1 MAEIKF
7 SDEEKKAIGLKVQR
21 YVEEELDLEIGQ
33 FDAEFLL
40 DFFAREIG
48 EYFYNRGHL
57 RCASG
62 TGEEDRRDR
71 RGNPATR
78 EGDAAKTLSPRL
90 SRPASVH
97 SVSSELIDE
106 FRS

>member
-40 DFFAREIG
+40 DFFSREIG
-48 EYFYNRGHL
+48 EYFYNRGL
-57 RCASG
+57 YDAQAVLE
-62 TGEEDRRDR
+62 TKIEEIGEAIMQLEK
-71 RGNPATR
+71 ATQLKR
-78 EGDAAKTLSPRL
+78 
-90 SRPASVH
+90 
-97 SVSSELIDE
+97 
-106 FRS
+106 